1 MCGCECGRGW
11 VVNDKFSFKHDGI
24 NILLGH
30 LCGYSMLV
38 DNQVQSQGERNLDW
52 TH

>member
-1 MCGCECGRGW
+1 MCGCEYGRGW
-11 VVNDKFSFKHDGI
+11 VVNAKFSFKHVGI